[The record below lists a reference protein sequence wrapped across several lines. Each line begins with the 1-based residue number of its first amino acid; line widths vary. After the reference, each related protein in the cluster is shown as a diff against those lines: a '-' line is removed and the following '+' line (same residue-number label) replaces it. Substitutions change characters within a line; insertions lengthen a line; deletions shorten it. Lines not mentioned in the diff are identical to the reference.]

1 MDPETLIQTIQIG
14 IAVFAYVTILF
25 LTFRDLRI
33 FRRTGYLSYRKG
45 ALKGILAS
53 TVVLIGLF
61 LFVYISSALICLA
74 LVFVGLMINQKGKRE
89 QIFTTAGTWARFT
102 GKTDIVRTREEM
114 RENYEKMQAEKM
126 LADNEKKQM
135 KTENEKNE
143 RREKRKEQR
152 EQDEE

>member
-1 MDPETLIQTIQIG
+1 MEPETLIQTIQIG

-25 LTFRDLRI
+25 LTYRDLRI

-61 LFVYISSALICLA
+61 LFFVLSSTLICLA

-89 QIFTTAGTWARFT
+89 QIFTTAGTWARFV
-102 GKTDIVRTREEM
+102 GKTDIIRTPEEI
-114 RENYEKMQAEKM
+114 RADYERIQA
-126 LADNEKKQM
+126 EKKQM
-135 KTENEKNE
+135 ENEKEKNDI
-143 RREKRKEQR
+143 REKRKEQR
-152 EQDEE
+152 EKDEE

>member
-1 MDPETLIQTIQIG
+1 MEPATLIQTIQIG

-25 LTFRDLRI
+25 LTYRDLRI

-45 ALKGILAS
+45 ALKGIIAS

-61 LFVYISSALICLA
+61 LFFYLSTLICLA

-102 GKTDIVRTREEM
+102 GKTDIVRTHEEM
-114 RENYEKMQAEKM
+114 RADYERIQAEKTQT
-126 LADNEKKQM
+126 DSEKKQM
-135 KTENEKNE
+135 KIEKEKNE